1 MIMTITILIWVQVG
15 EMTKEM
21 YQNLRIGSSI
31 VILLIGFKFFE
42 WLKLFDRT
50 SFYIKLLLATL
61 TDIID
66 FILLFF
72 ASLYAFGMAIYF
84 TA

>member
-61 TDIID
+61 YDITS

-72 ASLYAFGMAIYF
+72 ASLYTFGMAIYF

>member
-1 MIMTITILIWVQVG
+1 MIMTITILVWVQVG

-61 TDIID
+61 YDITS

-72 ASLYAFGMAIYF
+72 ASLYTFGMAIYF
-84 TA
+84 IA

>member
-1 MIMTITILIWVQVG
+1 
-15 EMTKEM
+15 MTKEM

-61 TDIID
+61 YDITS

-72 ASLYAFGMAIYF
+72 ASLYTFGMAIYF
-84 TA
+84 IA